1 MADYRKEFPDFPA
14 DDMPAI
20 PQGFEDS
27 SWHNDSCP
35 SFTSEALGLR
45 IWIDFA
51 DPEQRDIREGC
62 RFALEPADNLDTIT
76 EPTCTDDW
84 QAILDAVE
92 EERAEIAEC
101 LAQLEKAEG
110 AILQWQLDGSLFAK
124 KFDVMLKRGLIR
136 SEGDL
141 LIHPKARKVS
151 ELAFT
156 MAEPKDMRVLYMS
169 DNEGPAIM
177 MLNKLIANFHAS
189 RSWYQHDS
197 EENLRQ
203 ELESRGWCENLHIDG
218 HYLVV
223 DLERMHL
230 MPHPDH
236 PHNETEK

>member
-1 MADYRKEFPDFPA
+1 MTKYLTAFPDFPPA
-14 DDMPAI
+14 DMPAI

-35 SFTSEALGLR
+35 SFTSEELGLR

-51 DPEQRDIREGC
+51 DPEQRDITEGS
-62 RFALEPADNLDTIT
+62 RFALEPSESLDNIT
-76 EPTCTDDW
+76 DPICTDDW

-92 EERAEIAEC
+92 EERAEVAAC
-101 LAQLEKAEG
+101 LERLENAEG
-110 AILQWQLDGSLFAK
+110 AALQWQLDDPKFA
-124 KFDVMLKRGLIR
+124 VLLKRGIIR

-141 LIHPKARKVS
+141 FIHPKARKVS

-189 RSWYQHDS
+189 RSWQGHES
-197 EENLRQ
+197 EENLRL
-203 ELESRGWCENLHIDG
+203 EMESRGWCEGLHIDG
-218 HYLVV
+218 HYLVL
-223 DLERMHL
+223 DLEHAHL

>member
-1 MADYRKEFPDFPA
+1 MSKYRTEFPDFPA

-35 SFTSEALGLR
+35 NFTSEELGLR
-45 IWIDFA
+45 IWIDYA
-51 DPEQRDIREGC
+51 DPEQREIREGS
-62 RFALEPADNLDTIT
+62 RFSLEPADNLDTIT

-84 QAILDAVE
+84 QAILDALE
-92 EERAEIAEC
+92 EERAEIAGC
-101 LAQLEKAEG
+101 LERLEKAEG
-110 AILQWQLDGSLFAK
+110 AALQWQLDDK
-124 KFDVMLKRGLIR
+124 KFEVLLKRGLIR

-156 MAEPKDMRVLYMS
+156 MQQPRDMRVLYMS

-177 MLNKLIANFHAS
+177 MLNKLIANFNAS
-189 RSWYQHDS
+189 GGWYQHQS

-203 ELESRGWCENLHIDG
+203 EMESRGWCEGLHIDG
-218 HYLVV
+218 HYLVL
-223 DLERMHL
+223 DLEHAHL

>member
-1 MADYRKEFPDFPA
+1 MANYRTEFPDFPA

-20 PQGFEDS
+20 PQGFEDN

-35 SFTSEALGLR
+35 NFTSEALGLR

-51 DPEQRDIREGC
+51 DPEQREIRMGC
-62 RFALEPADNLDTIT
+62 RFMLEPSDNLDTIT
-76 EPTCTDDW
+76 DLICTDDW
-84 QAILDAVE
+84 AAILAAVE
-92 EERAEIAEC
+92 EERAEVAGC
-101 LAQLEKAEG
+101 LERLEKAEG
-110 AILQWQLDGSLFAK
+110 AILQWQLDDPKFAAL
-124 KFDVMLKRGLIR
+124 LKRGLIR

-156 MAEPKDMRVLYMS
+156 MAQPKDMRVLYMG

-177 MLNKLIANFHAS
+177 MLNQLIANFNAS
-189 RSWYQHDS
+189 RSWYGRDS
-197 EENLRQ
+197 EENLRL
-203 ELESRGWCENLHIDG
+203 ELESRGWCEGLHING
-218 HYLVV
+218 HYLVL
-223 DLERMHL
+223 DLEHAHL